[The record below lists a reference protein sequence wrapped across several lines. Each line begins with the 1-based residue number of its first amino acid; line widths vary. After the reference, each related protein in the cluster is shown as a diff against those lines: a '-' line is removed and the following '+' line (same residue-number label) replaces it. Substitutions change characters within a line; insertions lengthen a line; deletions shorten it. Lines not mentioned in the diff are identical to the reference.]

1 MGRQSR
7 KHREKR
13 ESKTQNAYNCPNCA
27 DLEQACRIMK
37 LQDEIN
43 NLSDG
48 KAMFRVAPDCPA
60 DAYESDME
68 DIRAFEAVGSGISLF
83 IGLQMHGMN
92 LPPPEQLDKI
102 QSAQKVKEVLEALE
116 DLRIFL
122 VGFEGMTACE
132 LYSTLYSQTLW
143 EGCYIKKHNP
153 GAVTVIDVSHKMQ
166 RSEIMQFLDN
176 LSKRCSIH

>member
-13 ESKTQNAYNCPNCA
+13 ESKAQNAYGCPNCA
-27 DLEQACRIMK
+27 DLEQVCRIMQ

-43 NLSDG
+43 DLSDG
-48 KAMFRVAPDCPA
+48 NAMFSVAPDCPA

-92 LPPPEQLDKI
+92 LPPPEQLDEI
-102 QSAQKVKEVLEALE
+102 HSARKVKEVLEALE

-132 LYSTLYSQTLW
+132 FYSTLYNQTLW
-143 EGCYIKKHNP
+143 EGCYVRKHNP
-153 GAVTVIDVSHKMQ
+153 GAVTVIDVSHKMP
-166 RSEIMQFLDN
+166 RSKIIQFLDN
-176 LSKRCSIH
+176 LSKRSSIH